1 MKKSDFYNF
10 VKINVRY
17 LSGVS
22 LDAWYKDGT
31 AIVLQTSKRLV
42 SLSCKRNVVTLYTKL
57 NGEKGKTVVTD
68 YNAGYKG
75 NMDILTAEKISKFLG
90 I

>member
-1 MKKSDFYNF
+1 MRKEDFYND
-10 VKINVRY
+10 VKIDVKY
-17 LSGVS
+17 LSGLS
-22 LDAWYKDGT
+22 PESWYKDGT

-57 NGEKGKTVVTD
+57 FGEKGKTVVTD
-68 YNAGYKG
+68 YNMGYKE
-75 NMDILTAEKISKFLG
+75 NMASLTAEKISKFLV